1 MDFSTG
7 TDRRLIESTA
17 RDVASEYGPEY
28 WREKEREG
36 EFAQG
41 FWDELAEAGFH
52 GLLVPE
58 EYEGAGMGMQEMG
71 LAMETLCAE
80 GCGMAGTWYLVLT
93 AGMAAVGIT
102 QNGTDEQKERY
113 LPDIAA
119 GERNFSIGITEAEAG
134 TNTLN
139 VQTRAEKD
147 GDEYVLNG
155 SKAWIT
161 FSDRADNMIIVTRT
175 TPREEV
181 DRAVDGISLF
191 VLDMDAPGIDVSPI
205 PKHAIN
211 YSKSCE
217 VFLEDVRVP
226 EGNLLGEEDDG
237 WWALVDMLNPERL
250 GFSAA
255 ATGIGKLAADTA
267 IHYSNDLEV
276 FGATIGTHQA
286 VSFPITEAEAG
297 TNTLNVQTH
306 AERDGDEYVLNGSK
320 AWITFSDRADDMIIV
335 TRTTPREEV
344 DRGVDGISLFVLDMD
359 APGIDVSPIPKHA
372 INYSK
377 SCEVFLEDVR
387 VPEGNLLGEEDDGWW
402 ALVDMLNPERLG
414 FSAAATGIGKLAAD
428 TAIQYANDR
437 EVFGAPIG
445 THQAVSFPITEA
457 YARMETAA
465 LMREKA
471 AWLYDQGEECGYETN
486 VAKAVAVEAGIEAVK
501 HSMQAFG
508 GWGYAEEYD
517 VERWWREINLTRLA
531 PVSQQMAYNH
541 IARQLGFPRSY

>member
-139 VQTRAEKD
+139 VQTRAE
-147 GDEYVLNG
+147 
-155 SKAWIT
+155 
-161 FSDRADNMIIVTRT
+161 
-175 TPREEV
+175 
-181 DRAVDGISLF
+181 
-191 VLDMDAPGIDVSPI
+191 
-205 PKHAIN
+205 
-211 YSKSCE
+211 
-217 VFLEDVRVP
+217 
-226 EGNLLGEEDDG
+226 
-237 WWALVDMLNPERL
+237 
-250 GFSAA
+250 
-255 ATGIGKLAADTA
+255 
-267 IHYSNDLEV
+267 
-276 FGATIGTHQA
+276 
-286 VSFPITEAEAG
+286 
-297 TNTLNVQTH
+297 
-306 AERDGDEYVLNGSK
+306 RDGDEFVLNGSK